1 MWRLRHTES
10 TTKIKWYS
18 GYSGW
23 NNEGG
28 YRWFDLIL
36 HFAKARDNRA
46 NRHPG
51 QQTSTIIFVSNGS
64 GTETDETD
72 SYTDATNEG
81 KQDSDVMNSK
91 TDTANEC
98 EVWDSFRIILNWKF
112 EINMETINNEE
123 KIMLKNIKGKQREKQ
138 EHY

>member
-1 MWRLRHTES
+1 
-10 TTKIKWYS
+10 
-18 GYSGW
+18 
-23 NNEGG
+23 
-28 YRWFDLIL
+28 
-36 HFAKARDNRA
+36 
-46 NRHPG
+46 
-51 QQTSTIIFVSNGS
+51 
-64 GTETDETD
+64 
-72 SYTDATNEG
+72 
-81 KQDSDVMNSK
+81 MNSK